1 MFKRI
6 LVAVDD
12 SDPANRAVDAA
23 EDLARRYGAHLRVVN
38 VHQPIALTIA
48 AAGSMPLPGFV
59 DDTDREVEAL
69 DRSQVAA
76 IVDRL
81 KAAGIDA
88 EGTLVVEGGPVG
100 QAIADVASQTA
111 ADLVVT
117 GSRGRSQLGGLVLGS
132 TAYQLIHL
140 VQCPVL
146 VVR

>member
-1 MFKRI
+1 MFKQI

-12 SDPANRAVDAA
+12 SEPARRAVDAA
-23 EDLARRYGAHLRVVN
+23 EDLARRYGAHVRVVH
-38 VHQPIALTIA
+38 VHRPIAVTVA
-48 AAGSMPLPGFV
+48 AAGVMALPSEL
-59 DDTDREVEAL
+59 DTTEQEVESL
-69 DRSQVAA
+69 DRQAVQE

-81 KAAGIDA
+81 RAAGIDA
-88 EGTLVVEGGPVG
+88 DGTLVTEAGPVG
-100 QAIADVASQTA
+100 QAIADLAATHK

-140 VQCPVL
+140 AACPVL